1 MSFYLINL
9 YVLTYMTAI
18 AIIIKGPYF
27 VFGDY
32 DLEKIFLQSGI
43 NFVNVDHHQVS
54 IAIPCST

>member
-1 MSFYLINL
+1 
-9 YVLTYMTAI
+9 MTAI

-32 DLEKIFLQSGI
+32 DLQKIFLQLGI

>member
-1 MSFYLINL
+1 
-9 YVLTYMTAI
+9 MTAI
-18 AIIIKGPYF
+18 TIIIKGPYF